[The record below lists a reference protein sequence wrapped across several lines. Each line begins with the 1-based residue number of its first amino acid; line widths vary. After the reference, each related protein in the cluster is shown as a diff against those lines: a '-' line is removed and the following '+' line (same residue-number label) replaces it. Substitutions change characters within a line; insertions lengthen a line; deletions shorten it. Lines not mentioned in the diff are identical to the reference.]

1 MSEFDL
7 EEITDRAGTGAPN
20 FTHGFNING
29 SDSGISVFAHTVG
42 ANEPSSPSNG
52 DTWWDTDNDV
62 YKVYINNEWKDW
74 LGTTPAPV
82 SYGSR
87 AVIYNSASGSSG
99 NHSNTIDYFSIATT
113 GNSSS
118 FGTMLGTTVNGGGAN
133 DVSCS
138 NGSRIIYGAFYNS
151 TSSTPVNGI
160 EYVTAS
166 TLGNSTAMGT
176 FTHRSGIGGA
186 GSGGKGYYAA
196 GDGDVPG
203 NDIEVVDIAN
213 GGNATDSGY
222 DIGNHQDGGTHANSS
237 RWLIAGG
244 TSVSSTYITTITYF
258 AVPVVANSSTFGN
271 LTQGRSNPSG
281 TGNETRAIFGGGFY
295 YTGNSSQPIDDR
307 VQNVIDYVTI
317 DTTGNATDFGDLSV
331 RRTNPGSTTN
341 WTRAVYIAGFAGSS
355 GRVNTMDYVTI
366 DTTGN
371 ATDFGD
377 MRTAGSNASTASGT

>member
-1 MSEFDL
+1 MSEFKIRKL
-7 EEITDRAGTGAPN
+7 TDRAGTGAPN
-20 FTHGFNING
+20 FTYGLNING
-29 SDSGISVFAHTVG
+29 SDSGMLGVTHTVG
-42 ANEPSSPSNG
+42 SSEPSNPSNS
-52 DTWWDTDNDV
+52 DTWWDTGNDKYYVYVNDV
-62 YKVYINNEWKDW
+62 WREYSIPSAAV
-74 LGTTPAPV
+74 L

-87 AVIYNSASGSSG
+87 AIIYNSASGSG
-99 NHSNTIDYFSIATT
+99 NHSNTIDYFSIGTL
-113 GNSSS
+113 GNSAS
-118 FGTMLGTTVNGGGAN
+118 FGNMLGTTVNGGGAN

-176 FTHRSGIGGA
+176 FTHRTGIGGA

-196 GDGDVPG
+196 GDGATPG

-222 DIGNHQDGGTHANSS
+222 DIANRSNGGTHANSS
-237 RWLIAGG
+237 RWLMAGG
-244 TSVSSTYITTITYF
+244 TAAASYTTTITYF

-271 LTQGRSNPSG
+271 LTQGRNSPSG

-295 YTGNSSQPIDDR
+295 YTGSSSQPIDDR
-307 VQNVIDYVTI
+307 VRNEIDYVTI

-331 RRTNPGSTTN
+331 KRTNPGSTTN
-341 WTRAVYIAGFAGSS
+341 WTRAVYIAGYAGSV

-371 ATDFGD
+371 AADFGD
-377 MRTAGSNASTASGT
+377 MRAVGSYASTASGT